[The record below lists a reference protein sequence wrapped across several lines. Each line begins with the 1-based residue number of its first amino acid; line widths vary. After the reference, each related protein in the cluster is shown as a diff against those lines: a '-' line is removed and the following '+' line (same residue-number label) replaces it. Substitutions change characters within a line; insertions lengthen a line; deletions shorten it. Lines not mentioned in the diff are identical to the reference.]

1 MAAGLTGAYA
11 ETIPNFEVLTLVV
24 FCSGVLLGVRDGML
38 TGAITMLVYSLLN
51 PYGAAPPLITLSQ
64 VVGEAAAGG
73 AGGVLASAGLAGF
86 QSAPRAAVMATAA
99 VILTLFLALQ
109 ARSLLV
115 VLRYR
120 RTTVAARHR
129 RRTDLL
135 WTCIPVVIVLFL
147 AARSWVAVFGLAQ
160 PEIAAAVTKAEPDA
174 TARVLAR

>member
-1 MAAGLTGAYA
+1 MLH
-11 ETIPNFEVLTLVV
+11 
-24 FCSGVLLGVRDGML
+24 LLL
-38 TGAITMLVYSLLN
+38 
-51 PYGAAPPLITLSQ
+51 
-64 VVGEAAAGG
+64 
-73 AGGVLASAGLAGF
+73 
-86 QSAPRAAVMATAA
+86 A

-115 VLRYR
+115 VLRHR
-120 RTTVAARHR
+120 RATVAARHR